1 MNFINWINENNGF
14 LSFIISILV
23 FIANIVSLWF
33 TQRSLKLTRIIQKEN
48 VNIQLFNEK
57 FDIYNK
63 IMEII
68 DSKISDISSPEEIIF
83 QLQRNSKKF
92 LGNEA
97 QIKHKMYLL
106 FSDSSKVAFESLM
119 DVYTELRSVSIDMKD
134 LYEIYKEDIKEKTF
148 LDEIEIFIQSDLN
161 GTLTEEDY
169 IKFEHLS
176 NQFSA
181 YMSEHTELGYKDYN
195 FLQLYNQ
202 YYKLYK
208 ILNQKRKSFIQDLEK
223 QLYI

>member
-1 MNFINWINENNGF
+1 MNFINWINENDGF

-63 IMEII
+63 IVEII
-68 DSKISDISSPEEIIF
+68 DSKISDIRSPEEIIF
-83 QLQRNSKKF
+83 QLQSGSKKF
-92 LGNEA
+92 LGNQN

-119 DVYTELRSVSIDMKD
+119 KVYTELQSVSIDM
-134 LYEIYKEDIKEKTF
+134 
-148 LDEIEIFIQSDLN
+148 
-161 GTLTEEDY
+161 EE
-169 IKFEHLS
+169 
-176 NQFSA
+176 
-181 YMSEHTELGYKDYN
+181 
-195 FLQLYNQ
+195 
-202 YYKLYK
+202 LYK
-208 ILNQKRKSFIQDLEK
+208 I
-223 QLYI
+223 